1 MVEKVTDTYPF
12 YQNLNGGPGS
22 GRRPEGGKAIIY
34 PANSKSRFTVV
45 KTKDGMEHAFTDPKI
60 AEKFANDHDADVK
73 GTEGKARSYHEQDS
87 KSDAWKSNSPTTK
100 GDPRNRQTG
109 ASPKELKEWRA
120 KNK

>member
-45 KTKDGMEHAFTDPKI
+45 KTKDGSVMTYSMNKLTENPIIEDT
-60 AEKFANDHDADVK
+60 KFVIDLKKYPGYQVVK
-73 GTEGKARSYHEQDS
+73 D
-87 KSDAWKSNSPTTK
+87 
-100 GDPRNRQTG
+100 
-109 ASPKELKEWRA
+109 
-120 KNK
+120 